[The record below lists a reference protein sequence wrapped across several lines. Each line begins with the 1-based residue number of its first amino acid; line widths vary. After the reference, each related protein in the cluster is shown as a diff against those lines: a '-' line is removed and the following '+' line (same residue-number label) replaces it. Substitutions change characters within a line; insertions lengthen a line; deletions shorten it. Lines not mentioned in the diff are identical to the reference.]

1 MYLMS
6 AKKRLLDKIIC
17 VALAV
22 LFLLPGAACARRDI
36 VITTGFGATELMRI
50 NNKTCYLPE
59 MMLYLTTIQ
68 NQYEDVYG
76 KELWNQ
82 YRDGESLEKRVK
94 DMVLAKI
101 AQVKVMNLMAESY
114 GLSLDERETEAVKK
128 ASESFYESLNDKER
142 EVLNVTEEDIVSFYS
157 EYALAN
163 KVYEYVIRDI
173 NPEISDD
180 EARTIT
186 VQAILIKTYTFDAR
200 GNRIEY
206 SERTQKE
213 AAERARLVR
222 DLAVAGEDSFEAL
235 SARYNEGDETTFTF
249 KRGEMEETFE
259 EAAFSLDKDEVSDV
273 FVTSEGYVILKCVSD
288 FDIDET
294 QLNKVEILA
303 ARKEAVFDETYD
315 EFLETLS
322 KTLNEKL
329 YDSIIMIHDK
339 DVKTKTFF
347 DVDF

>member
-1 MYLMS
+1 MLRKSRKFVNLIS
-6 AKKRLLDKIIC
+6 ALIIS
-17 VALAV
+17 VMV
-22 LFLLPGAACARRDI
+22 LSLSACASKDI
-36 VITTGFGATELMRI
+36 VITTGFAADELMRI

-59 MMLYLTTIQ
+59 MMLYFTTIQ

-76 KELWNQ
+76 PELWSQ
-82 YRDGESLEKRVK
+82 SHDGESLEQRVK

-114 GLSLDERETEAVKK
+114 GLTLNDRENDAVKK
-128 ASESFYESLNDKER
+128 ASEAFFGSLNDREK
-142 EVLNVTEEDIVSFYS
+142 EVLKVTEDDIVSFYS
-157 EYALAN
+157 EYALAD

-180 EARTIT
+180 EARTIS
-186 VQAILIKTYTFDAR
+186 VQAILIKTYTLDAR
-200 GNRIEY
+200 GNRLEY
-206 SERTQKE
+206 SERTVKE
-213 AAERARLVR
+213 AAERARLAR

-235 SARYNEGDETTFTF
+235 SAKYNEGDETTYTF
-249 KRGEMEETFE
+249 KRGEMEEAIE
-259 EAAFSLDKDEVSDV
+259 DVAFSLDKDEISDV
-273 FVTSEGYVILKCVSD
+273 FETSEGYMILKCVSD

-315 EFLETLS
+315 EFLEGLS

-329 YDSIIMIHDK
+329 YDSIIMIHDPE
-339 DVKTKTFF
+339 VTTKSFF
-347 DVDF
+347 DVEF

>member
-1 MYLMS
+1 MFRNNKKPFNKIAIFLLFTLALLTAGC
-6 AKKRLLDKIIC
+6 AKK
-17 VALAV
+17 
-22 LFLLPGAACARRDI
+22 DI
-36 VITTGFGATELMRI
+36 VITTGFDKDELMRI

-59 MMLYLTTIQ
+59 MMLYLSTIQ

-76 KELWNQ
+76 PELWNQ
-82 YRDGESLEKRVK
+82 SHDGESLEQRVK

-114 GLSLDERETEAVKK
+114 GLTLNDKEKETVKK
-128 ASESFYESLNDKER
+128 ASESFFGSLSDREK
-142 EVLNVTEEDIVSFYS
+142 EVLNVKEDDIVSFYS

-186 VQAILIKTYTFDAR
+186 VQAIIIKTYTHDAR
-200 GNRIEY
+200 GNRLDY
-206 SERTQKE
+206 SERTRKE
-213 AAERARLVR
+213 ASERARLAHE
-222 DLAVAGEDSFEAL
+222 LAVSGEESFEAV
-235 SARYNEGDETTFTF
+235 SAKYNESDETTYTF
-249 KRGEMEETFE
+249 KRGEMEEAFE
-259 EAAFSLDKDEVSDV
+259 DTAFSLDKDEVSDV
-273 FVTSEGYVILKCVSD
+273 FETSEGYCILKCVSD
-288 FDIDET
+288 FDIEET

-315 EFLETLS
+315 KFLEGLT
-322 KTLNEKL
+322 KILNEKL
-329 YDSIIMIHDK
+329 YNSIIMIHDPE
-339 DVKTKTFF
+339 VTTKTFF

>member
-1 MYLMS
+1 
-6 AKKRLLDKIIC
+6 
-17 VALAV
+17 
-22 LFLLPGAACARRDI
+22 
-36 VITTGFGATELMRI
+36 MRI

-59 MMLYLTTIQ
+59 MMLYLSTIQ
-68 NQYEDVYG
+68 NQYEEVYG
-76 KELWNQ
+76 PELWSQ
-82 YRDGESLEKRVK
+82 SHDGESLEKRVK

-114 GLSLDERETEAVKK
+114 GLTLNDKEKETVKK
-128 ASESFYESLNDKER
+128 ASESFFGSLSER
-142 EVLNVTEEDIVSFYS
+142 EKEVLNVKEDDIVNFYS
-157 EYALAN
+157 EYALAD

-186 VQAILIKTYTFDAR
+186 VQAILIKTYTHDAR
-200 GNRIEY
+200 GNRLDY

-213 AAERARLVR
+213 AAERARLAH
-222 DLAVAGEDSFEAL
+222 DLAVAGEDSFEAI
-235 SARYNEGDETTFTF
+235 SAKYNEGDETTYTF
-249 KRGEMEETFE
+249 KRGEMDETFE
-259 EAAFSLDKDEVSDV
+259 DVAFSLDKDQISDV
-273 FVTSEGYVILKCVSD
+273 FKTDEGYFILKCVSN

-315 EFLETLS
+315 KFLEGLT
-322 KTLNEKL
+322 KILNEKL
-329 YDSIIMIHDK
+329 YDSIIMIHDPE
-339 DVKTKTFF
+339 VTTKTFF

>member
-1 MYLMS
+1 MLFRKRKLVNIIS
-6 AKKRLLDKIIC
+6 ILAIGCLCLTGCSKK
-17 VALAV
+17 
-22 LFLLPGAACARRDI
+22 DI
-36 VITTGFGATELMRI
+36 VITTGFASDELMRI

-76 KELWNQ
+76 PELWSQ
-82 YRDGESLEKRVK
+82 SHDGESLEKRVK

-114 GLSLDERETEAVKK
+114 GLSLDEKETEAVKK

-157 EYALAN
+157 EYALAD

-186 VQAILIKTYTFDAR
+186 VQAILIKTYTHDAH

-206 SERTQKE
+206 SERTQRE

-235 SARYNEGDETTFTF
+235 SAKYNEGDETTFTF
-249 KRGEMEETFE
+249 KRGEMEEAFE
-259 EAAFSLDKDEVSDV
+259 ETAFSLDKDEISEV
-273 FVTSEGYVILKCVSD
+273 FATSEGYVILKCVSD

-315 EFLETLS
+315 EFLGTLS

-329 YDSIIMIHDK
+329 YDQIIMIHDK
-339 DVKTKTFF
+339 DVNTKSFF

>member
-1 MYLMS
+1 MFRNNKKPFNKIAIILLFTLVLLTAGC
-6 AKKRLLDKIIC
+6 AKK
-17 VALAV
+17 
-22 LFLLPGAACARRDI
+22 DI
-36 VITTGFGATELMRI
+36 VITTGFDKDELMRI

-59 MMLYLTTIQ
+59 MMLYLSTIQ

-76 KELWNQ
+76 PELWSQ
-82 YRDGESLEKRVK
+82 SHDGESLEKRVK

-114 GLSLDERETEAVKK
+114 GLTLNDKEKETVKK
-128 ASESFYESLNDKER
+128 ASEAFFGSLSDREK
-142 EVLNVTEEDIVSFYS
+142 EVLNVKEDDIVSFYS

-163 KVYEYVIRDI
+163 KVYEYVIRYI

-186 VQAILIKTYTFDAR
+186 VQAILIKTYTNDAH
-200 GNRIEY
+200 GNRLDY

-213 AAERARLVR
+213 AAERARLAH
-222 DLAVAGEDSFEAL
+222 DLAVAGEDSFEAI
-235 SARYNEGDETTFTF
+235 SAKYNEGDETTYTF
-249 KRGEMEETFE
+249 KRGEMDETFE
-259 EAAFSLDKDEVSDV
+259 DVAFSLDKDQISDV
-273 FVTSEGYVILKCVSD
+273 FKTDEGYYILKCVSD

-315 EFLETLS
+315 QFLEGLT
-322 KTLNEKL
+322 KILNEKL
-329 YDSIIMIHDK
+329 YDSIIMIHDPE
-339 DVKTKTFF
+339 VTTKTFF

>member
-1 MYLMS
+1 MFRNN
-6 AKKRLLDKIIC
+6 KKPFNKIAIALLFTL
-17 VALAV
+17 AL
-22 LFLLPGAACARRDI
+22 LTAACAKKDI
-36 VITTGFGATELMRI
+36 VITTGFDKDELMRI

-59 MMLYLTTIQ
+59 MMLYLSTIQ
-68 NQYEDVYG
+68 NQYEEVYG
-76 KELWNQ
+76 PELWSQ
-82 YRDGESLEKRVK
+82 SHDGESLEKRVK

-114 GLSLDERETEAVKK
+114 GLTLNDKEKENVKK
-128 ASESFYESLNDKER
+128 ASESFFGSLSDREK
-142 EVLNVTEEDIVSFYS
+142 EVLNVKEDDIVSFYS

-186 VQAILIKTYTFDAR
+186 VQAILIKTYTHDAR
-200 GNRIEY
+200 GNRLDY

-213 AAERARLVR
+213 AAERARLAH
-222 DLAVAGEDSFEAL
+222 DLAVAREDSFEAV
-235 SARYNEGDETTFTF
+235 SAKYNEGDETTYTF
-249 KRGEMEETFE
+249 KRGEMDETFE
-259 EAAFSLDKDEVSDV
+259 DVAFSLDKDQISDV
-273 FVTSEGYVILKCVSD
+273 FKTDEGYYILKCVSD

-315 EFLETLS
+315 QFLEGLT
-322 KTLNEKL
+322 KILNEKL
-329 YDSIIMIHDK
+329 YDSIIMIHDPE
-339 DVKTKTFF
+339 VTTKTFF

>member
-1 MYLMS
+1 MS
-6 AKKRLLDKIIC
+6 AKKRLLVNIIS
-17 VALAV
+17 VLAIGC
-22 LFLLPGAACARRDI
+22 LCLTGCTKRDI
-36 VITTGFGATELMRI
+36 VITTGFGSDELMRI

-76 KELWNQ
+76 PELWSQ
-82 YRDGESLEKRVK
+82 SRDGESLEKRVK

-128 ASESFYESLNDKER
+128 ASESFYASLNDKER
-142 EVLNVTEEDIVSFYS
+142 EVLNVTEEDIVNFYS
-157 EYALAN
+157 EYALAD

-186 VQAILIKTYTFDAR
+186 VQAILIKTYTHDAR

-206 SERTQKE
+206 SERTQRE

-222 DLAVAGEDSFEAL
+222 ELAVAGEDSFEAL
-235 SARYNEGDETTFTF
+235 SAKYNEGDETTFTF

-259 EAAFSLDKDEVSDV
+259 EAAFSLDKDEISEV

-315 EFLETLS
+315 EFLGTLS

-329 YDSIIMIHDK
+329 YNQIIMIHDK

-347 DVDF
+347 DVEF

>member
-1 MYLMS
+1 MFRNNKKPFNKIAIALLFTLALLTTAC
-6 AKKRLLDKIIC
+6 AKK
-17 VALAV
+17 
-22 LFLLPGAACARRDI
+22 DI
-36 VITTGFGATELMRI
+36 VITTGFDKDELMRI

-59 MMLYLTTIQ
+59 MMLYLSTIQ

-76 KELWNQ
+76 PELWSQ
-82 YRDGESLEKRVK
+82 SHDGESLEKRVK

-114 GLSLDERETEAVKK
+114 GLTLNDKEKETVKK
-128 ASESFYESLNDKER
+128 ASESFFGSLSDREK
-142 EVLNVTEEDIVSFYS
+142 EVLNVKEDDIVSFYS

-186 VQAILIKTYTFDAR
+186 VQAILIKTYTHDAR
-200 GNRIEY
+200 GNRLDY

-213 AAERARLVR
+213 AAERARLAH
-222 DLAVAGEDSFEAL
+222 DLAVAGEDSFEAV
-235 SARYNEGDETTFTF
+235 SAKYNEGDETTYTF
-249 KRGEMEETFE
+249 KRGEMDESFE
-259 EAAFSLDKDEVSDV
+259 DVAFSLDKDQISDV
-273 FVTSEGYVILKCVSD
+273 FKTDEGYYILKCVSD

-315 EFLETLS
+315 QFLEGLT
-322 KTLNEKL
+322 KILNEKL
-329 YDSIIMIHDK
+329 YDSIIMIHDPE
-339 DVKTKTFF
+339 VTTKTFF

>member
-1 MYLMS
+1 MFRNN
-6 AKKRLLDKIIC
+6 KKPFNKIAIALLFTL
-17 VALAV
+17 AL
-22 LFLLPGAACARRDI
+22 LTAACAKKDI
-36 VITTGFGATELMRI
+36 VITTGFDKDELMRI

-59 MMLYLTTIQ
+59 MMLYLSTIQ
-68 NQYEDVYG
+68 NQYEEVYG
-76 KELWNQ
+76 PELWSQ
-82 YRDGESLEKRVK
+82 SHDGESLEKRVK

-114 GLSLDERETEAVKK
+114 GLTLNDKEKENVKK
-128 ASESFYESLNDKER
+128 ASESFFGSLSDREK
-142 EVLNVTEEDIVSFYS
+142 EVLNVKEDDIVSFYS

-186 VQAILIKTYTFDAR
+186 VQAILIKTYTHDAR
-200 GNRIEY
+200 GNRLDY

-213 AAERARLVR
+213 AAERARLAH
-222 DLAVAGEDSFEAL
+222 DLAVDGEDSFEAV
-235 SARYNEGDETTFTF
+235 SAKYNEGDETTYTF
-249 KRGEMEETFE
+249 KRGEMDETFE
-259 EAAFSLDKDEVSDV
+259 DVAFSLDKDQISDV
-273 FVTSEGYVILKCVSD
+273 FKTDEGYYILKCVSD

-315 EFLETLS
+315 QFLEGLT
-322 KTLNEKL
+322 KILNEKL
-329 YDSIIMIHDK
+329 YDSIIMIHDPE
-339 DVKTKTFF
+339 VTTKTFF

>member
-1 MYLMS
+1 MLRIGRKLRNYINI
-6 AKKRLLDKIIC
+6 LLL
-17 VALAV
+17 VTAV
-22 LFLLPGAACARRDI
+22 LGISACAGKDI
-36 VITTGFGATELMRI
+36 VITTGFEKDELMRI

-76 KELWNQ
+76 PELWNQ
-82 YRDGESLEKRVK
+82 SHDGESLEQRVK

-114 GLSLDERETEAVKK
+114 GLT
-128 ASESFYESLNDKER
+128 LNDKETDAVTR
-142 EVLNVTEEDIVSFYS
+142 ASEAFFDSLNDREKEVLNVTRADIVEFYS
-157 EYALAN
+157 EYALAD

-186 VQAILIKTYTFDAR
+186 VQSILIKTYTHDAR
-200 GNRIEY
+200 GNRLEY
-206 SERTQKE
+206 SERTVKE
-213 AAERARLVR
+213 AAEKARLVR
-222 DLAVAGEDSFEAL
+222 DLAIAGEDSFEAL
-235 SARYNEGDETTFTF
+235 SARYNEGDESSYTF
-249 KRGEMEETFE
+249 KRGEMEEAVE
-259 EAAFSLDKDEVSDV
+259 DVAFSLDKEQISDV
-273 FVTSEGYVILKCVSD
+273 FETSEGYMILKCVSD

-294 QLNKVEILA
+294 QLNKIEILA

-315 EFLETLS
+315 KFLEGLT

-329 YDSIIMIHDK
+329 YDSIIMIHDPE
-339 DVKTKTFF
+339 VTTKTFF
-347 DVDF
+347 DVEF

>member
-1 MYLMS
+1 MFRNN
-6 AKKRLLDKIIC
+6 KKPFNKIAIALLFTL
-17 VALAV
+17 AL
-22 LFLLPGAACARRDI
+22 LTAACAKKDI
-36 VITTGFGATELMRI
+36 VITTGFDKDELMRI

-59 MMLYLTTIQ
+59 MMLYLSTIQ
-68 NQYEDVYG
+68 NQYEEVYG
-76 KELWNQ
+76 PELWSQ
-82 YRDGESLEKRVK
+82 SHDGESLEKRVK

-114 GLSLDERETEAVKK
+114 GLTLNDKEKENVKK
-128 ASESFYESLNDKER
+128 ASESFFGSLSDREK
-142 EVLNVTEEDIVSFYS
+142 EVLNVKEDDIVSFYS

-186 VQAILIKTYTFDAR
+186 VQAILIKTYTHDAR
-200 GNRIEY
+200 GNRLDY

-213 AAERARLVR
+213 AAERARLAH
-222 DLAVAGEDSFEAL
+222 DLAVAGEDSFEAV
-235 SARYNEGDETTFTF
+235 SAKYNEGDETTYTF
-249 KRGEMEETFE
+249 KRGEMDETFE
-259 EAAFSLDKDEVSDV
+259 DVAFSLDKDQISDV
-273 FVTSEGYVILKCVSD
+273 FKTDEGYYILKCVSD

-315 EFLETLS
+315 QFLEGLT
-322 KTLNEKL
+322 KILNEKL
-329 YDSIIMIHDK
+329 YDSIIMIHDPE
-339 DVKTKTFF
+339 VTTKTFF